1 MAGYVH
7 VYTGD
12 GKGKTTA
19 AMGLA
24 LRAAGA
30 GWRVF
35 IAQFA
40 KGGASSELG
49 ALERLSDL
57 ITVRQYG
64 RGSRIGPAPRQ
75 TDVDSAH
82 SGLLECEEALRSGEY
97 SLVILDEANTAPALG
112 LFSINELLHLVD
124 ARPEHVELVITG
136 RWAHH
141 QVINRAQL
149 VTEMREM
156 KHYYRQ
162 GVVARAGIDR

>member
-19 AMGLA
+19 ALGLA

-35 IAQFA
+35 LAQFV
-40 KGGASSELG
+40 KGSDASELD
-49 ALERLSDL
+49 ALERLSDR

-64 RGSRIGPAPRQ
+64 RPGFVNRNPHRA
-75 TDVDSAH
+75 DVENAQL
-82 SGLLECEEALRSGEY
+82 GLVQCKEALVSGDY
-97 SLVILDEANTAPALG
+97 SLVILDEANVASALR
-112 LFSINELLHLVD
+112 LFPVDELIALID
-124 ARPEHVELVITG
+124 ARPDEVELVITG

-141 QVINRAQL
+141 QVINRADL
-149 VTEMREM
+149 VTEMREI

-162 GVVARAGIDR
+162 GVLARAGIES

>member
-24 LRAAGA
+24 VRAAGA

-40 KGGASSELG
+40 KAAASSELG

-57 ITVRQYG
+57 ITIRQYG
-64 RGSRIGPAPRQ
+64 RGCRIGPEPHQA
-75 TDVDSAH
+75 DVDSAQ
-82 SGLLECEEALRSGEY
+82 SGLVECEEALRSGEY

-112 LFSINELLHLVD
+112 LFSIDELLHLVD

-156 KHYYRQ
+156 KHYYQQ
-162 GVVARAGIDR
+162 GVVARAGIDK